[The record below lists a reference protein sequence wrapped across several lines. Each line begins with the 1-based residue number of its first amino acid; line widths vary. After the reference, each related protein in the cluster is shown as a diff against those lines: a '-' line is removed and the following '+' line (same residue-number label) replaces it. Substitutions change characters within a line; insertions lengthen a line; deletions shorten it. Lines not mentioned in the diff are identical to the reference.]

1 MSQTARLAA
10 ISGPW
15 SKTQMTNPMQDAPI
29 LQDRLPHL
37 AWMDPRTRRLP
48 GILPVEGRDWLRQ
61 DEAYA
66 PQMALRDRLVAGQ
79 SGVVHALLPEGR
91 PAAAE
96 LYAAILDWLDIA
108 PGFARMAG
116 TVLRPDG
123 VKVPLD
129 PDQPLLTLGRLVQ
142 EDLCL
147 MESDG
152 QEYRLTGGIL
162 CFPASWTLQQKIG
175 RPLTG
180 IHDTVPIY
188 DADIANRVARLFD
201 AIRPEQPLWRMNYLT
216 YDDFVLHQPR
226 REGERRPRP
235 VDHGYIRSE
244 RQCLMRLPV
253 SRAVVFTIH
262 TYVVDAAAV
271 SPADLAA
278 LRDAVH

>member
-1 MSQTARLAA
+1 MA
-10 ISGPW
+10 
-15 SKTQMTNPMQDAPI
+15 NPMQDMPI

-66 PQMALRDRLVAGQ
+66 PQMALRDRLIAGQ
-79 SGVVHALLPEGR
+79 AEVVHALLPEGR

-96 LYAAILDWLDIA
+96 LYAAILGWLGSA
-108 PGFARMAG
+108 PGFTCGANTIR
-116 TVLRPDG
+116 RPDG
-123 VKVPLD
+123 VEVPLD
-129 PDQPLLTLGRLVQ
+129 PDQPLLTLGRLIQ

-147 MESDG
+147 METQG
-152 QEYRLTGGIL
+152 EEYRLTGGIL

-180 IHDTVPIY
+180 IHDGVPIY
-188 DADIANRVARLFD
+188 DDDIARRVARLFD

-226 REGERRPRP
+226 REGEKRPRP
-235 VDHGYIRSE
+235 VAHGYIRSE
-244 RQCLMRLPV
+244 RQCLMRLPATG
-253 SRAVVFTIH
+253 AVVFTIH
-262 TYVVDAAAV
+262 TYVAAASAV
-271 SPADLAA
+271 SPEDLADL
-278 LRDAVH
+278 RHAVH